1 MKVIIAVMKKKKTPI
16 IVIRNRY
23 KIRKSI
29 LVICQELF
37 IKDFDL
43 YLIKKGALNKHTGKN
58 LLFPNVSSFLY

>member
-29 LVICQELF
+29 LVICQELNR
-37 IKDFDL
+37 KDFGI
-43 YLIKKGALNKHTGKN
+43 YLLKKGALNKHTRNKKD
-58 LLFPNVSSFLY
+58 FSNVSSFLY

>member
-23 KIRKSI
+23 KLRKSI

-43 YLIKKGALNKHTGKN
+43 YLIKKGALN
-58 LLFPNVSSFLY
+58 